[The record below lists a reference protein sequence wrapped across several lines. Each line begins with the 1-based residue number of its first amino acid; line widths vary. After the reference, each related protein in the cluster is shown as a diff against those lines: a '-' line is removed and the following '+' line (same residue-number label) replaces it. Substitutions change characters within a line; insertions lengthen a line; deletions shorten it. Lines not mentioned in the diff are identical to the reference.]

1 MTNTSDLIH
10 LSFDRAVAEGMP
22 AAVRGSVPVT
32 RDDVLDR
39 GVALEA
45 AAAELARLEAGG
57 TVGFLA
63 LDRVGWGLDRAVE
76 VASRLRAVTDTLLVL
91 GIGGSALGAMALDSA
106 LGPACSDPHQ
116 LVVLDTVD
124 PFAVVQALANLDP
137 GRTAVAV
144 ISKSGGTV
152 ETAALFRV
160 VLPWLREGAGAV
172 WSERMV
178 VVTDKVHGALRPLA
192 DAYGLDALVVP
203 DDVGGRF
210 SVLTAVG
217 ILPAAYRGLDVAG
230 LLSGAEVMAARVRA
244 PGVVS
249 NPAWAFAA
257 VHDAWW
263 GPARTSVLLTY
274 SERLSLFG
282 DWYMQLWA
290 ESLAKPLPGGGEY
303 GWMPG
308 AARGPADQHSQLQLW
323 QQGPADRLMTVVRVQ
338 DHGADLTIAALD
350 GPEDAVASYLAGT
363 TMSDLLEAERRGTTT
378 ALVEAGRPVLELSV
392 PCVDAEVIGGL
403 VILFET
409 ATALA
414 GLMRGID
421 PFDQPGVETGKQF
434 AYGLLGRPGFAERAR
449 RVAEVLDA
457 E

>member
-1 MTNTSDLIH
+1 MSSTTNLIH

-22 AAVRGSVPVT
+22 VEVRASVPVT
-32 RDDVLDR
+32 RADVLARDEALR
-39 GVALEA
+39 G
-45 AAAELARLEAGG
+45 AAAELDRLEEAG
-57 TVGFLA
+57 TVGFLT
-63 LDRVGWGLDRAVE
+63 LDRAGWGLDEAIE
-76 VASRLRAVTDTLLVL
+76 VATRLRGLSDTLLVL

-106 LGPACSDPHQ
+106 LGPTCSDPHE

-124 PFAVVQALANLDP
+124 PFAVVQALAALDP
-137 GRTAVAV
+137 TRTAVAV

-160 VLPWLREGAGAV
+160 VLPWLREGVGAA
-172 WSERMV
+172 WSERLV
-178 VVTDKVHGALRPLA
+178 VVTDKVHGALKPLA
-192 DAYGLDALVVP
+192 DAHGLDALVVP

-217 ILPAAYRGLDVAG
+217 ILPAAYRGLDVEG
-230 LLSGAEVMAARVRA
+230 LLTGAAAMAERVRV
-244 PGVVS
+244 PDVVA

-290 ESLAKPLPGGGEY
+290 ESLAKPLPEGGEY

-323 QQGPADRLMTVVRVQ
+323 QQGPADRLMTVVRVE
-338 DHGADLTIAALD
+338 DHGTDMRIAALD

-363 TMSDLLEAERRGTTT
+363 DLSVLLEAERRGTTT

-392 PCVDAEVIGGL
+392 PRVDAAAIGGL

-421 PFDQPGVETGKQF
+421 PFDQPGVEAGKHF

-449 RVAEVLDA
+449 RVAEVLDG